1 MECSPKT
8 FNELR
13 QIARDRG
20 TAGYWKL
27 RKAYLIEAI
36 IRHDPLIVIET
47 TKDIIVLWR
56 MFQSLL
62 YPLKRHEYSFLN
74 LQIYG
79 RQ

>member
-1 MECSPKT
+1 MNNTPLLNEKDNYINKMECSPKT

-27 RKAYLIEAI
+27 PKAYLIEAI

-47 TKDIIVLWR
+47 TKDIIVL
-56 MFQSLL
+56 
-62 YPLKRHEYSFLN
+62 
-74 LQIYG
+74 
-79 RQ
+79 